1 MYGLKTEKPGLTI
14 MIMPTKPKATRSH
27 CLTLITSRSIT
38 ADIAKVTSGPVP
50 DIADI
55 SANGRCLKAMIYT
68 PTSANS
74 NNARVT

>member
-1 MYGLKTEKPGLTI
+1 MYGLKTEKPGLII
-14 MIMPTKPKATRSH
+14 MIMPTKPEAIRSQ
-27 CLTLITSRSIT
+27 CRTLITSRSMT
-38 ADIAKVTSGPVP
+38 ADIAKVTSGPVT